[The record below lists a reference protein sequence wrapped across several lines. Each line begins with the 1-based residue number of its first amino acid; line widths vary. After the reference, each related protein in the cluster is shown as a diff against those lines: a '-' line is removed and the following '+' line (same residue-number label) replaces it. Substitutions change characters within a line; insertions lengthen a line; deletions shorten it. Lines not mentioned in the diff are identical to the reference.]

1 MNQKALK
8 TLEYTKI
15 IAQLESHAA
24 SPLGKALCRDL
35 VPSSDLEEVR
45 TWQAQTTDAADRV
58 RLKGTVSF
66 SGLRDIGSSLKRLEI
81 GSALSISELLSI
93 SSVLTVA
100 ARAKAYSRQDVPE
113 NTFTPRFPGQQPPKQ
128 TAAEEYVPDSLDPL
142 FQALEPLTPVN
153 NEIKRCILS
162 EDEIADD
169 ASPGLS
175 HVRRSLKACADRIH
189 TQLNSILNSHR
200 TYLQDAVITMRDGR
214 YCLPVKAEAK
224 SQIPGMVHDQSA
236 TGSTL
241 FIEPAA
247 VVKLNNDIRELEL
260 KEQAE
265 IEAILAELS
274 AKASEFTDELLTDFQ
289 VLTTLDFIFA
299 KAQMSKQYKC
309 SCPVM
314 NTNNYINIKKG
325 RHPLIDPHKVV
336 PIDIYLGKNFNLLII
351 TGPNTGGKTV
361 ALKTCGLLTLMAMSG
376 MLIPAA
382 EGSRISVFNN
392 VLADIGDTQSIEQ
405 NLSTFSAHMRS
416 VIEILEQADR
426 HSLVLLDELGSG
438 TDPIEGAALAE
449 AVIQRLKDNG
459 AKLMVTTH
467 YQELKLYAT
476 EQPDVQNASCEFD
489 IETLRPTYRLI
500 LGSPGK
506 SNAFAICKGLGLSES
521 IIAAA
526 ETLVSQENL
535 RFEEAVSKLEET
547 RKALEQDRSAMQEAL
562 RQAEEDAAKLREE
575 VQRTRTDRENIMEQA
590 RLEAMRIVETT
601 KAQSNEMI
609 SELDQLRKAKEKAT
623 FGDDV
628 IRAKGNV
635 KRGFRKM
642 YETANPLTEVP
653 DEDYVLPRELQ
664 VGDTVML
671 TDTKQKAVVA
681 GKPDKNGTVFLQIGA
696 MRTKVPQEKLRLV
709 AGAEEKKKSQQ
720 KQRQTAGRV
729 SAQAARRGTMELD
742 IRGCTCDEGVYQMD
756 AFLDRAVMSH
766 IATVTIIHG
775 KGTGLLRKAIH
786 QRLKQLKYV
795 KNFRLGTFGEGEDG
809 VTIVSLE

>member
-1 MNQKALK
+1 MNLR
-8 TLEYTKI
+8 TLRIIEYNKI
-15 IAQLESHAA
+15 VEMLTEYAA
-24 SPLGKALCRDL
+24 SPMAKRKCQRIKPRKDIVMIEELQQETRDALMRLNKKGNLSFAGLKDIGASLMRLEMKGSLSSKELLDIASVLDTTLAARQYDDSDPSSTSQGNAEEINADCLHTRFAEL
-35 VPSSDLEEVR
+35 VPLEHISR
-45 TWQAQTTDAADRV
+45 
-58 RLKGTVSF
+58 
-66 SGLRDIGSSLKRLEI
+66 EI
-81 GSALSISELLSI
+81 H
-93 SSVLTVA
+93 
-100 ARAKAYSRQDVPE
+100 
-113 NTFTPRFPGQQPPKQ
+113 
-128 TAAEEYVPDSLDPL
+128 
-142 FQALEPLTPVN
+142 
-153 NEIKRCILS
+153 RCIVS
-162 EDEIADD
+162 ENEIADD
-169 ASPGLS
+169 ASTTLKNIRRNKKLTNDRLHNQLS
-175 HVRRSLKACADRIH
+175 KMISDQNNQ
-189 TQLNSILNSHR
+189 TMF
-200 TYLQDAVITMRDGR
+200 QDNLITMRNGR
-214 YCLPVKAEAK
+214 YCIPVKNEYK
-224 SQIPGMVHDQSA
+224 NKFPGMIHDQSSS
-236 TGSTL
+236 GSTV
-241 FIEPAA
+241 FIEPMAI
-247 VVKLNNDIRELEL
+247 VNMNNEL
-260 KEQAE
+260 KELDNQEILE
-265 IEAILAELS
+265 IEKILENLSAMAARDIEYIKYNFNTLAE
-274 AKASEFTDELLTDFQ
+274 
-289 VLTTLDFIFA
+289 LDFIFA
-299 KAQMSKQYKC
+299 RAKFARSYKG
-309 SCPVM
+309 SEPIF
-314 NTNNYINIKKG
+314 NTDGIVDIRQG
-325 RHPLIDPHKVV
+325 RHPLLDRHTVV
-336 PIDIYLGKNFNLLII
+336 PVDIRLGEDYNLLII

>member
-1 MNQKALK
+1 MNKNLEILEFHKILEMLANLSANEITREKVRTIVPCSDLAEARTELEKTNDAFQLSVQFGAPPFHAFQDMRMGLRRAKSGARLSLK
-8 TLEYTKI
+8 DLLE
-15 IAQLESHAA
+15 IATVLRQIQSLSDWYDRCSGVESSLDDLFSQLAPVPYLLEKLDRSILSEEEIADAA
-24 SPLGKALCRDL
+24 SPAL
-35 VPSSDLEEVR
+35 
-45 TWQAQTTDAADRV
+45 ADIR
-58 RLKGTVSF
+58 RKIGRSRQK
-66 SGLRDIGSSLKRLEI
+66 LRDTLDSMMRK
-81 GSALSISELLSI
+81 
-93 SSVLTVA
+93 
-100 ARAKAYSRQDVPE
+100 QDV
-113 NTFTPRFPGQQPPKQ
+113 Q
-128 TAAEEYVPDSLDPL
+128 D
-142 FQALEPLTPVN
+142 
-153 NEIKRCILS
+153 C
-162 EDEIADD
+162 
-169 ASPGLS
+169 
-175 HVRRSLKACADRIH
+175 
-189 TQLNSILNSHR
+189 
-200 TYLQDAVITMRDGR
+200 LQDSRVTLRDGR
-214 YCLPVKAEAK
+214 FVLPVRAEYRSK
-224 SQIPGMVHDQSA
+224 IPGLVHDTSA
-236 TGSTL
+236 TGQTI
-241 FIEPAA
+241 FIEPIA
-247 VVKLNNDIRELEL
+247 VVDANNDIRLLEL
-260 KEQAE
+260 QEAEE
-265 IEAILAELS
+265 IERIIEELCTECGTWADAIIRDHEVCAELN
-274 AKASEFTDELLTDFQ
+274 LY
-289 VLTTLDFIFA
+289 FA
-299 KAQMSKQYKC
+299 KARLAEQMHAFP
-309 SCPVM
+309 PVL
-314 NTNNYINIKKG
+314 TDDGVIVLKKA
-325 RHPLIDPHKVV
+325 RHPLIPYKKAV
-336 PIDIYLGKNFNLLII
+336 PISFTLGGENKALII

-382 EGSRISVFNN
+382 EGSQISVFDH

-416 VIEILEQADR
+416 VIDILEQADDR
-426 HSLVLLDELGSG
+426 SLVLLDELGSG

-476 EQPDVQNASCEFD
+476 EQPDVLNASCEFD

-506 SNAFAICKGLGLSES
+506 SNAFAICKGLGLSDD
-521 IIAAA
+521 IISQA

-547 RKALEQDRSAMQEAL
+547 RKALEHDRSAMQQAL
-562 RQAEEDAAKLREE
+562 HQAEEDAAKLREE
-575 VQRTRTDRENIMEQA
+575 VQRTRTDRENVMEQA

-609 SELDQLRKAKEKAT
+609 TELDQLRRAKEKAS

-642 YETANPLTEVP
+642 HETANPLTEVP
-653 DEDYVLPRELQ
+653 DEEYVLPRELQ
-664 VGDTVML
+664 VGDTVMMA
-671 TDTKQKAVVA
+671 DTKQKAVVA

-709 AGAEEKKKSQQ
+709 AGVEEKKKSQQ

>member
-1 MNQKALK
+1 MNPKALK
-8 TLEYTKI
+8 TLEYNKI
-15 IAQLESHAA
+15 IDKLTEFAGS
-24 SPLGKALCRDL
+24 ALAKEMCRNLQPSTDL
-35 VPSSDLEEVR
+35 YEIQALQKETSDALSR
-45 TWQAQTTDAADRV
+45 IYQ
-58 RLKGTVSF
+58 KGAVSF
-66 SGLRDIGSSLKRLEI
+66 RGVRDIRGSIKRLEI
-81 GSALSISELLSI
+81 GAIIGINELLSI
-93 SSVLTVA
+93 CSLLEVCSKV
-100 ARAKAYSRQDVPE
+100 KAYSRNDRDPDFE
-113 NTFTPRFPGQQPPKQ
+113 
-128 TAAEEYVPDSLDPL
+128 DSLEAM
-142 FQALEPLTPVN
+142 FQALQPLTPVSS
-153 NEIKRCILS
+153 EIRRCIAS
-162 EDEIADD
+162 EEELNDD
-169 ASPGLS
+169 ASPALFKI
-175 HVRRSLKACADRIH
+175 RRSMRQINDKVHA
-189 TQLNSILNSHR
+189 QLQTMVNGSAR
-200 TYLQDAVITMRDGR
+200 TYLQDAVVTMRNGR
-214 YCLPVKAEAK
+214 YCIPVKAEHRG
-224 SQIPGMVHDQSA
+224 QIPGMIHDQSS

-241 FIEPAA
+241 FVEPMA
-247 VVKLNNDIRELEL
+247 VIKLNNDLRELEL
-260 KEQAE
+260 KEEKE
-265 IEAILAELS
+265 IEMILATLS
-274 AKASEFTDELLTDFQ
+274 ARCGEETEALRDDLDLLTK
-289 VLTTLDFIFA
+289 LDFIFA
-299 KAQMSKQYKC
+299 RAQLSR
-309 SCPVM
+309 SM
-314 NTNNYINIKKG
+314 NGTQPDFNEEGRILIKKG
-325 RHPLIDPHKVV
+325 RHPLLDKKKVV
-336 PIDIYLGKNFNLLII
+336 PIDIQLGKDFELLII